1 MTKKTPSHT
10 QSGHCSQSGK
20 GIARGKKD
28 APIASPLVAWNA
40 RREMRR
46 NQSVG
51 TLNQSMLHDRMI
63 RRVEASCSLTTDLQK
78 ARHWFAQS
86 RPIQGKRSEEFLQ
99 KFGVDTADL
108 MLGHLDNFPSQCG
121 YRVGPALTAPIWHD
135 GQFVGMHTTL
145 IGDCL
150 EIWSYEQTGIH
161 GIGTVTVRIGDP
173 RKIVIAEQIQD
184 ALMVARQYDDEF
196 TVLSACSAYGLAAY
210 NPPRVDG
217 VEIVIATVSGDIAQA
232 SAAALFTKV
241 ASLGGRNKARIV
253 DVLEAK

>member
-1 MTKKTPSHT
+1 MRKKTPSHT
-10 QSGHCSQSGK
+10 QSGHCNQSEK
-20 GIARGKKD
+20 GAARAKKD
-28 APIASPLVAWNA
+28 APIASSLVAWNA
-40 RREMRR
+40 RKEMLR

-51 TLNQSMLHDRMI
+51 TRNMAILHDRMI
-63 RRVEASCSLTTDLQK
+63 RRVKASCRITTDLQK

-86 RPIQGKRSEEFLQ
+86 RPIQGTRSEEFLQ

-121 YRVGPALTAPIWHD
+121 YRVGPALTAPIRHN

-145 IGDCL
+145 IGDYL
-150 EIWSYEQTGIH
+150 EILSYEQIGIQ
-161 GIGTVTVRIGDP
+161 GIGAVIVRIGDP

-232 SAAALFTKV
+232 SSAALFAKV
-241 ASLGGRNKARIV
+241 ASLGGSNKARIV
-253 DVLEAK
+253 DVLGAN